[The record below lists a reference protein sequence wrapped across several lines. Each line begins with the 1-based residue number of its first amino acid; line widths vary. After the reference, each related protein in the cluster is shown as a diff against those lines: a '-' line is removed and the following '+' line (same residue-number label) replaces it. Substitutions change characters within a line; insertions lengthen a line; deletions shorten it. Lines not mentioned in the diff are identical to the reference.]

1 MTLPSAVRDLALRL
15 GADPVRGPETVTL
28 NQIGEMKLEL
38 ASARWLPFTARQT
51 MSVTSCAFA
60 WHAGFRP
67 FGYLSVTDAFE
78 NGTGRLDVTALG
90 VIPLVRTPPRSTLT
104 RGELMRYLAERAF
117 VPTRLHNHDLRWR
130 VDDETTFFRQRR
142 SRQETVKVTLALG
155 SDGRIAGI
163 HAADRP
169 RSAKEPVLPT
179 PWRGHFSD

>member
-90 VIPLVRTPPRSTLT
+90 VIPLVRTPPTSTLT
-104 RGELMRYLAERAF
+104 RGELMRYLAELAF
-117 VPTRLHNHDLRWR
+117 VPDAILHNHDLRWR

-142 SRQETVKVTLALG
+142 SRHG
-155 SDGRIAGI
+155 
-163 HAADRP
+163 DR
-169 RSAKEPVLPT
+169 E
-179 PWRGHFSD
+179 GHSGAWL